1 MLINI
6 VVIAALILSLIV
18 NTLSLFYILKLR
30 DTCKDMRDVENV
42 LIECA
47 TTNAAAT
54 KDLYDSYM
62 EIVER
67 EDLVADGCNKLV
79 EEYKAITE
87 NDRKLIHTLEKL
99 ARELVKEYRT
109 VESRYSDSKVKGI
122 EVITHLAKGHNPIA
136 CSCVFDYA
144 VNEPGEKEILFY
156 PDDDRY
162 GHGGAYR
169 STSCGQAVLHP
180 LFNLV

>member
-6 VVIAALILSLIV
+6 IVIAALILSLIV

-87 NDRKLIHTLEKL
+87 NDRKLVHTLEKL
-99 ARELVKEYRT
+99 ARELVKEYRA
-109 VESRYSDSKVKGI
+109 VESRYSDVYDMFEKLKNDISEADRKPTHCDSCLVKTILEASGQSIFDETNEEKVP
-122 EVITHLAKGHNPIA
+122 A
-136 CSCVFDYA
+136 
-144 VNEPGEKEILFY
+144 
-156 PDDDRY
+156 
-162 GHGGAYR
+162 
-169 STSCGQAVLHP
+169 
-180 LFNLV
+180 

>member
-6 VVIAALILSLIV
+6 IVIAALILSLIV

-87 NDRKLIHTLEKL
+87 NDRKLVHTLEKL
-99 ARELVKEYRT
+99 ARELVKEYRA
-109 VESRYSDSKVKGI
+109 VESRYSDVYDMFEKLKDDISEADRKPIYCDSCLVKTILEASGQSIFDETNEEKVP
-122 EVITHLAKGHNPIA
+122 A
-136 CSCVFDYA
+136 
-144 VNEPGEKEILFY
+144 
-156 PDDDRY
+156 
-162 GHGGAYR
+162 
-169 STSCGQAVLHP
+169 
-180 LFNLV
+180 